1 MEEKVVPE
9 DILKSTNFVADEVHE
24 DKDRRSIRSHNL
36 RKALKLGNLYKR
48 KVKIH
53 YKTIEGVIEK
63 IETSVWAVGD
73 KFVSLKKGNT
83 IPIHSIDHVEF

>member
-1 MEEKVVPE
+1 MEKKLIPE
-9 DILKSTNFVADEVHE
+9 DALGNTNFTHQEVHY
-24 DKDRRSIRSHNL
+24 DIKRRSIRRYNL
-36 RKALKLGNLYKR
+36 RKAMKLGNLYKR
-48 KVKIH
+48 KVTIH
-53 YKTIEGVIEK
+53 YVTANNIIEK

>member
-1 MEEKVVPE
+1 MENKVIPE
-9 DILKSTNFVADEVHE
+9 DILRNTSFIDREVHS
-24 DKDRRSIRSHNL
+24 DKWRRSLRSHNL

-53 YKTIEGVIEK
+53 YMTLEGVLHK